1 MREEGTGRAGKG
13 LRRKAPALGAKG
25 YDALAEFRYFLRRFL
40 EFSRS
45 AAGAA
50 GLTPQQHQ
58 ALLAIKGFGGRGR
71 ATVGGLAGRLLLR
84 HHSAVGLV
92 DRLCDLGLVLRRTDP
107 RDRRRVLLSLT
118 AKAERVLGGLSAVH
132 LEEIRRLRPFLADL
146 LAKLGGE

>member
-1 MREEGTGRAGKG
+1 MSRLTASVEQLKPEDYR
-13 LRRKAPALGAKG
+13 L
-25 YDALAEFRYFLRRFL
+25 LAEFRRLLRQFLVFSEQQAL
-40 EFSRS
+40 EV
-45 AAGAA
+45 
-50 GLTPQQHQ
+50 GLAPQQHQ